1 MFLNQFNPTPTTRV
15 AKLNNLLI
23 EQFGIKVTPGKTA
36 KAKLEKLRE
45 NADMQIVR
53 LRNSNKKFQ
62 LEPEYA
68 KYLGIRDVIDTMLHE
83 GMYPESAAME
93 SLKGKIADKVR
104 ELMDKG
110 YTDNE
115 AQDECMNQV
124 RLDSSHCF
132 DDEVTKP
139 MVMVAVKKY
148 VEECGMRE
156 SMDEVLGLPE
166 TDLSE
171 KLLSE
176 LAREVG
182 QEVETL
188 ENYDA
193 IEEKLGLFAEVSGKS
208 RDAVVGF
215 LNGLEEDA
223 LTAGIQMF
231 GRKIGEQNKF
241 TGARKDAIAAGKKE
255 FEVDGK
261 VYKITGDTK
270 DEEDQAKNES
280 MFDDIIDEMI
290 TEEVDVEQAEVVM
303 AIRALADDIQDQVE
317 RLGRMMNED
326 LPAIADQ
333 MRAEMGA
340 SQAQGFVDSVTGVLQ
355 GHLDATKQVK
365 SGLDQQV
372 AGLTGDEMAGG
383 LGAPADDMAA
393 PADDAGL
400 GGPVDA
406 GLGAEE
412 PVDNVPAA
420 AGPVDEPMGRA
431 EV

>member
-15 AKLNNLLI
+15 AKLNNLLV

-68 KYLGIRDVIDTMLHE
+68 KYLGIRDVIDTMLSE

-110 YTDNE
+110 YTDQE
-115 AQDECMNQV
+115 ASDECMNQV

-132 DDEVTKP
+132 EDEVTKP
-139 MVMVAVKKY
+139 MVMVAVKRY

-166 TDLSE
+166 TDISE

-176 LAREVG
+176 LAKEVG

-193 IEEKLGLFAEVSGKS
+193 IEEKLALFAEVSGKS

-215 LNGLEEDA
+215 LNGLDEDKIQSGIRYFGGQIAYENKKKDHDGDGDIDSDDYLAARDKAIKKAIKKKEDA
-223 LTAGIQMF
+223 
-231 GRKIGEQNKF
+231 
-241 TGARKDAIAAGKKE
+241 
-255 FEVDGK
+255 
-261 VYKITGDTK
+261 
-270 DEEDQAKNES
+270 NES

-400 GGPVDA
+400 GAPADA

-420 AGPVDEPMGRA
+420 AGPVDEPLGRA

>member
-68 KYLGIRDVIDTMLHE
+68 KYLGIRDVIDTMLSE
-83 GMYPESAAME
+83 GMYPESTAME

-110 YTDNE
+110 YTDQE
-115 AQDECMNQV
+115 ASDECMNQV

-132 DDEVTKP
+132 EDEVTKP
-139 MVMVAVKKY
+139 MVMVAVKRY

-193 IEEKLGLFAEVSGKS
+193 IEEKLNMFAEVSGKS

-215 LNGLEEDA
+215 LNGLDEDKIQSGIRYFGGQIAFENKKKDHDGDGDIDSDDYLAARDKAIKKAIKKREDA
-223 LTAGIQMF
+223 
-231 GRKIGEQNKF
+231 
-241 TGARKDAIAAGKKE
+241 
-255 FEVDGK
+255 
-261 VYKITGDTK
+261 
-270 DEEDQAKNES
+270 NES

-400 GGPVDA
+400 GAPADA

>member
-1 MFLNQFNPTPTTRV
+1 MFIKDFNQNNQERIASLQKTLKEEFGVAFVQKFPTED
-15 AKLNNLLI
+15 KLKLLKDSANQKI
-23 EQFGIKVTPGKTA
+23 VSIKGSS
-36 KAKLEKLRE
+36 
-45 NADMQIVR
+45 Q
-53 LRNSNKKFQ
+53 KFQ
-62 LEPEYA
+62 LEPEYI
-68 KYLGIRDVIDTMLHE
+68 KYLNIRDLSATMLSE
-83 GMYPESAAME
+83 GMYAESPKYME
-93 SLKGKIADKVR
+93 MKDSLMASVQN
-104 ELMDKG
+104 LMDSG
-110 YTDNE
+110 YTMDE
-115 AQDECMNQV
+115 ASSECMN
-124 RLDSSHCF
+124 RYRMDPRFAF
-132 DDEVTKP
+132 DDEH
-139 MVMVAVKKY
+139 VKTIILKAAKDYMESCGSKY
-148 VEECGMRE
+148 EAVEELVQE
-156 SMDEVLGLPE
+156 ADTELNE
-166 TDLSE
+166 Y
-171 KLLSE
+171 LLRE
-176 LAREVG
+176 LAKEVG
-182 QEVETL
+182 MEL
-188 ENYDA
+188 EDVACLDA
-193 IEEKLGLFAEVSGKS
+193 IEEKLNLFAEVSGKS

-215 LNGLEEDA
+215 LNELDEDKVESGIRYFGGQIAFENKKKDHDGDGDIDSDDYLAARDKAIKKAIKKREDA
-223 LTAGIQMF
+223 
-231 GRKIGEQNKF
+231 K
-241 TGARKDAIAAGKKE
+241 
-255 FEVDGK
+255 
-261 VYKITGDTK
+261 
-270 DEEDQAKNES
+270 ES

-393 PADDAGL
+393 PADDASL
-400 GGPVDA
+400 GAPADA

>member
-36 KAKLEKLRE
+36 RAKLEKLRE

-68 KYLGIRDVIDTMLHE
+68 KYLGIRDVIDTMLSE

-110 YTDNE
+110 YNDQE
-115 AQDECMNQV
+115 ASDECMNQV

-139 MVMVAVKKY
+139 MVMVAVKRY

-171 KLLSE
+171 KLLGE

-193 IEEKLGLFAEVSGKS
+193 IEEKLALFAEVSGKS

-215 LNGLEEDA
+215 LNSLDEDKIQS
-223 LTAGIQMF
+223 GIRYF
-231 GRKIGEQNKF
+231 GGQIAFENKKKDHD
-241 TGARKDAIAAGKKE
+241 GDGDIDADDYLAARDNAIKKAIKKRKDA
-255 FEVDGK
+255 
-261 VYKITGDTK
+261 
-270 DEEDQAKNES
+270 NES

-355 GHLDATKQVK
+355 GHLDELSKLSQV
-365 SGLDQQV
+365 
-372 AGLTGDEMAGG
+372 
-383 LGAPADDMAA
+383 
-393 PADDAGL
+393 
-400 GGPVDA
+400 
-406 GLGAEE
+406 
-412 PVDNVPAA
+412 
-420 AGPVDEPMGRA
+420 
-431 EV
+431 